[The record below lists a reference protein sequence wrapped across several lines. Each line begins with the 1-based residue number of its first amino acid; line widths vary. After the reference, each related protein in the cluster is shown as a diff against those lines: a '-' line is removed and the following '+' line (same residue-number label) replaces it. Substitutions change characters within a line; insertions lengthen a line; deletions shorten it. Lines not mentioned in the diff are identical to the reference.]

1 MAVWYLFLLSDTEGP
16 SFINSTAQRFRVFL
30 TQLLRPHYRALNA
43 RTGRSAPVPCFGTL
57 ASRCWPLVLLPWHQ
71 ETGSCSSAQKPVS
84 NSRPLYAGRR
94 PLGHQAPRGLISGE
108 KSAPDFDDT

>member
-1 MAVWYLFLLSDTEGP
+1 MNGLFVVSIDVIQLFRKTRPPDPPP
-16 SFINSTAQRFRVFL
+16 SLQ
-30 TQLLRPHYRALNA
+30 PHYRAFIA
-43 RTGRSAPVPCFGTL
+43 TTGRSAPVPRFGTL
-57 ASRCWPLVLLPWHQ
+57 ASRFWPLVLLPSHQ

-94 PLGHQAPRGLISGE
+94 PLSHQAPRGLISGE